1 FSARWRGRPI
11 RPRRALRA
19 ASAGEKRYRED
30 QSEFRESASH
40 GGETARPDA
49 AFPRRPNLRLH
60 HRICPGGKVT
70 ERWSAARL
78 RAVKQD
84 APIIGIDLGTT
95 NSSAAYVDETGMVR
109 LIPYQAGTFI
119 IPSIF
124 AIDD

>member
-1 FSARWRGRPI
+1 
-11 RPRRALRA
+11 
-19 ASAGEKRYRED
+19 
-30 QSEFRESASH
+30 
-40 GGETARPDA
+40 ETARPDA

-95 NSSAAYVDETGMVR
+95 NSSAAYVDETGKVR

-119 IPSIF
+119 MPSIF
-124 AIDD
+124 AIDDKGNELVGHEAKRQWQLNPRNTVYASKRLIGRRT